1 MRFIRIGMAT
11 VLAAMLCGTA
21 AQAGEASNPSGKF
34 SIWVPDP
41 WTVTQK
47 RSGIV
52 AENPKHNLYMVASPI
67 TLVDVDSLDE
77 QARAFVDAELD
88 DAKIVKDEETKHQ
101 GLPARRL
108 QGTGRDEG
116 DDVVFQCIVIDPGNN
131 RDPLAVLI
139 YGDPKPM
146 EEAPP
151 LEKILGSLKPM

>member
-1 MRFIRIGMAT
+1 MRIMRAGMLAL
-11 VLAAMLCGTA
+11 VAAMLCGTA
-21 AQAGEASNPSGKF
+21 AEAGETSNPNGRF
-34 SIWVPDP
+34 SIWLPDP

-52 AENPKHNLYMVASPI
+52 AENPKHNIYMVASPVV
-67 TLVDVDSLDE
+67 LVDADSLDE
-77 QARAFVDAELD
+77 AVRTFVDNELD
-88 DAKIVKDEETKHQ
+88 DAKITKDDETKHQ
-101 GLPARRL
+101 GFAARRL

-116 DDVVFQCIVIDPGNN
+116 DDVIFQCIVIDPGNN

-151 LEKILGSLKPM
+151 LEKILGSLKPL